1 MKEVR
6 DIKLDLLFGNDN
18 EIINLFNEI
27 TDGIEIVNTNVYN
40 EDGLE
45 FIYHKDGKWIFFQDV
60 KNGKFWCSNAR
71 YWTLFTSK
79 FDLSYE
85 EIQSI
90 TKFLVE
96 EALKKEVST
105 PQISFGLGIVWV
117 EEALKNEVNTP
128 QSLKGFVASMV
139 DEALKRDMDTP
150 IDYRPRGGISVEVA
164 LEKKIGTPTNAVYSK
179 RKKVDEA
186 LKQELSTP
194 TYADGT
200 VNVDLEEVLKREVNT
215 QSITYVY
222 KKTHIEEALKQT
234 LEFINPDVFPKCY
247 HYHL

>member
-27 TDGIEIVNTNVYN
+27 TYGIEIVNTNVYN

-45 FIYHKDGKWIFFQDV
+45 FIYHKDGEWIFYQDV

-71 YWTLFTSK
+71 YWTLFTNK

-85 EIQSI
+85 EIQNI

-96 EALKKEVST
+96 EALKREVNT
-105 PQISFGLGIVWV
+105 PVKLSYDRPGKV
-117 EEALKNEVNTP
+117 EEALKREVTPIGNFYIEPNLVQEVLKKEVNTP
-128 QSLKGFVASMV
+128 NRGKWEGEWEVQ
-139 DEALKRDMDTP
+139 EALKR
-150 IDYRPRGGISVEVA
+150 EV
-164 LEKKIGTPTNAVYSK
+164 
-179 RKKVDEA
+179 
-186 LKQELSTP
+186 STP

-200 VNVDLEEVLKREVNT
+200 VNVDLEETLKRELGTPFKMKYTPNQLV
-215 QSITYVY
+215 
-222 KKTHIEEALKQT
+222 EEALEKEIKHSHE
-234 LEFINPDVFPKCY
+234 LINPDVFPKRMLLSLPLIEEALNKINY
-247 HYHL
+247 E

>member
-40 EDGLE
+40 EKGLE
-45 FIYHKDGKWIFFQDV
+45 FIYHKDGEWIFFQDV

-71 YWTLFTSK
+71 YWKLFTSK

-85 EIQSI
+85 EIQNI

-96 EALKKEVST
+96 ESLKR
-105 PQISFGLGIVWV
+105 
-117 EEALKNEVNTP
+117 EVNTTTLT
-128 QSLKGFVASMV
+128 QGCQDNAVE
-139 DEALKRDMDTP
+139 EALKRDMTTP

-164 LEKKIGTPTNAVYSK
+164 LKKEIGTPKNAVYSK
-179 RKKVDEA
+179 RKKVDDA
-186 LKQELSTP
+186 LKQELGTPIGNFFIEPNLVQEVLKKELSTP
-194 TYADGT
+194 TYAYEI
-200 VNVDLEEVLKREVNT
+200 VNVDLEE
-215 QSITYVY
+215 
-222 KKTHIEEALKQT
+222 ALNN
-234 LEFINPDVFPKCY
+234 INNE
-247 HYHL
+247 